1 MLHFEPLVYII
12 AKRDDIY
19 IYIYEF
25 NDHVIYLHW
34 YTGEEVGGIDN

>member
-12 AKRDDIY
+12 AKRDD